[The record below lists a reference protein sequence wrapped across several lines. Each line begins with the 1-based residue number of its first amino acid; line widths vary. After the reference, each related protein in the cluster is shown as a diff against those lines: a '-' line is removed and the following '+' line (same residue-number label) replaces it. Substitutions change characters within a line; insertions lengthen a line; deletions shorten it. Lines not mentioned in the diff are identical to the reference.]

1 MKYPWHRRTEKCGF
15 AYFAKGSRCISDRE
29 SRIISVYF
37 LSIWNHLVYS
47 SPKGRWKQPSSQDL
61 CWKVSLYSTFP
72 TELIFCSHVIVYF
85 AILSRMRGN
94 HSQVDL
100 RPINCLGLTGIR
112 EFLKELASKKRLLY
126 LVSYQDLVSKMDW
139 PSDRKKFTYSSGPC
153 QRIKQKNEQN
163 CKCSLK
169 LFLKFNGQIPL
180 LFDKKFLLQLSF
192 YIPQSDD

>member
-126 LVSYQDLVSKMDW
+126 LVSYQDLVSKMDS
-139 PSDRKKFTYSSGPC
+139 PSDRKKFTYSSGLC
-153 QRIKQKNEQN
+153 QRIKQKDEQN

>member
-15 AYFAKGSRCISDRE
+15 AYFAKGSRYISDRE

-61 CWKVSLYSTFP
+61 CWTVSLYSTFP
-72 TELIFCSHVIVYF
+72 TELIFCSHVILYF
-85 AILSRMRGN
+85 AILSRMCGN

-126 LVSYQDLVSKMDW
+126 LVSYQDLVSKMDS

-153 QRIKQKNEQN
+153 QRIKQKDEQN

-169 LFLKFNGQIPL
+169 LFFKFNGQIPL
-180 LFDKKFLLQLSF
+180 LFDKKFLLQLIF
-192 YIPQSDD
+192 YIPQPDD

>member
-1 MKYPWHRRTEKCGF
+1 MVLLTLQKDHDASLTENRGLSLF
-15 AYFAKGSRCISDRE
+15 ISLVSGITWYIPPQRE
-29 SRIISVYF
+29 GESNPALKI
-37 LSIWNHLVYS
+37 
-47 SPKGRWKQPSSQDL
+47 
-61 CWKVSLYSTFP
+61 P

-126 LVSYQDLVSKMDW
+126 LVSYQDLVSKMDS
-139 PSDRKKFTYSSGPC
+139 PSDRKKFTYSSGLC
-153 QRIKQKNEQN
+153 QRIKQKDEQN

-169 LFLKFNGQIPL
+169 LFFKFNGQIPL

-192 YIPQSDD
+192 CIPQPDD